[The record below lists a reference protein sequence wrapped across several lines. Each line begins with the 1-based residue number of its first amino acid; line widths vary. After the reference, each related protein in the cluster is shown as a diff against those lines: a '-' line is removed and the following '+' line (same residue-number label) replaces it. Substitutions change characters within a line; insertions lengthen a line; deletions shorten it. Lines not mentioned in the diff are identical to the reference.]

1 MKKGFLLLLLCSSVF
16 VKAQSLKEALFS
28 GKLKNEPGT
37 VIRKG
42 DDLSTKIDTTT
53 RKAPV
58 DTAVARAAQPAMPA
72 TTASVQAK
80 DTVAKTVSSQ
90 AVPAPTDN
98 PEKKDVSNATVAG
111 SVAATDAGVS
121 QEATAAPATAEPV
134 AKPTDNN
141 SVLKGFM
148 DSLVSTLKTD
158 VLPSKKVKEGSYL
171 VLISYAIQTDGQLD
185 FTDIFVSP
193 ENNFL
198 QDQIK
203 QRLAIDVPHLQPEL
217 TSTGKPRKVNKK
229 YKFTLNKQ

>member
-58 DTAVARAAQPAMPA
+58 DTAVAKAAPAMVPA
-72 TTASVQAK
+72 ATAQAV
-80 DTVAKTVSSQ
+80 DTSAKTVNPQ
-90 AVPAPTDN
+90 AAPASTAGLEKSEVPAG
-98 PEKKDVSNATVAG
+98 TVAAG
-111 SVAATDAGVS
+111 VAATGAIVS
-121 QEATAAPATAEPV
+121 GDSAATAPAEPV

-158 VLPSKKVKEGSYL
+158 VMPSKKVKEGSYL
-171 VLISYAIQTDGQLD
+171 VLVSYAIQTDGQLD
-185 FTDIFVSP
+185 FTDVFVSP

-229 YKFTLNKQ
+229 YKFTVVKQ